1 MQHVRLVGLAVSLSA
16 VAVALSGCSV
26 IGAFTPHVDSAIYAD
41 AKEFTASATSAFG
54 SPTFLPDD
62 ATIIRV
68 DYDTQGKGAILTY
81 TSKTHF
87 KAGTCTA
94 ATKMLKPD
102 IQDSWWPSAGVPAQG
117 VSCPGGWT
125 AFAAGDQIYAST
137 LTSKVK

>member
-1 MQHVRLVGLAVSLSA
+1 VQRVRLAGLAASFAA
-16 VAVALSGCSV
+16 VAVTLTGCSV

-81 TSKTHF
+81 SSKTHF

-94 ATKMLKPD
+94 ATKMLKPE
-102 IQDSWWPSAGVPAQG
+102 IQDSWWPSAGVPDQG

-125 AFAAGDQIYAST
+125 AFANGDQIYAAT
-137 LTSKVK
+137 LVSKVR